1 VASIASRCVGTCGG
15 NIDGVLIAGD
25 IGLALERGCSPGS
38 RFVPGNWP
46 RRKTVWPRDDTARF
60 KVRFAC
66 GGLCACIRRISA
78 GFRDRGTIPKVLEVL
93 AVAQGAVVGL
103 VLSLGCMP
111 CAGEPWVLRQHQLHH
126 HRCCRNPHRF
136 RWPCLRTHRDLALIF
151 SPFLWGA

>member
-1 VASIASRCVGTCGG
+1 MAFIASRCVGTCWG
-15 NIDGVLIAGD
+15 NIDGVIIAGEL
-25 IGLALERGCSPGS
+25 GLALERGYSPGS

-93 AVAQGAVVGL
+93 AVAQGCAGRGAAVTLQHKHPWHSGTVQ
-103 VLSLGCMP
+103 VFNMPALSLCTSSSTSSKP
-111 CAGEPWVLRQHQLHH
+111 DCERVLLWQL
-126 HRCCRNPHRF
+126 
-136 RWPCLRTHRDLALIF
+136 CLC
-151 SPFLWGA
+151 